1 MPGAMALAVLAGG
14 CRTAGF
20 SGVEFSRNATPV
32 EASAFAEPGSAG
44 PTNARTPRPASPSS
58 EERPRTL
65 SVSRPIDSVAV
76 SDERLRAAPRLTPR
90 EASGGIDPSQVRVA
104 TEQETEPGQDTG
116 ERAEPAPAMLPMTT
130 IDAKVGDINGKAI
143 YASAVFRSPDA
154 ALRATARQVRLGEM
168 TRDEWIRRTSRTLA
182 VALEELRNE
191 ELLRAEAISK
201 LPSEQRRFGVRG
213 FLDLVREGEA
223 RRAGGVGSAARR
235 RAEDP
240 DRTYE
245 EYLERTGTMM
255 VIQELIF
262 EPLRRRASVPW
273 RRIEEA
279 YERQFE
285 RFNPEASVVFRM
297 IRVSQR
303 RPDSIE
309 RIQNALDE
317 GLPFVEVAAMP
328 DNGFVSDEPGRIAF
342 TMRGTLEE
350 ASFFSSEAVNEAVR
364 ELAKGEWAGPI
375 EAQPFIFWIMLEQID
390 RRSVPLIDAQRE
402 LRSQLENTMLLES
415 QEELIERLVR
425 RASFTEMEVMHRRL
439 MEIAIQRYLPPEPG
453 RNGAR

>member
-1 MPGAMALAVLAGG
+1 MPGAMALALLAGG

-20 SGVEFSRNATPV
+20 SGVEFSRKATPV
-32 EASAFAEPGSAG
+32 EASAFAEPGSAA
-44 PTNARTPRPASPSS
+44 PTNARSSRPASPSS

-76 SDERLRAAPRLTPR
+76 SEERLRAAPRITPR

-104 TEQETEPGQDTG
+104 EAQEPEP
-116 ERAEPAPAMLPMTT
+116 EELAEPAPAMLPMTT
-130 IDAKVGDINGKAI
+130 VDAKVGDINGKAI

-168 TRDEWIRRTSRTLA
+168 TREEWIRRTSRTLA

-303 RPDSIE
+303 RPESIE

-342 TMRGTLEE
+342 TLRGPLEE
-350 ASFFSSEAVNEAVR
+350 ASFFSSETVNEAVR
-364 ELAKGEWAGPI
+364 ELTKGEWAGPI
-375 EAQPFIFWIMLEQID
+375 EAQPFVFWIMLEQID

-439 MEIAIQRYLPPEPG
+439 MEIAIQRYLPPEQG

>member
-20 SGVEFSRNATPV
+20 SGVEFSRKATPV
-32 EASAFAEPGSAG
+32 EASAFAEPGSDA
-44 PTNARTPRPASPSS
+44 PTNAQSSRPAAPSS
-58 EERPRTL
+58 EDRPRTL

-76 SDERLRAAPRLTPR
+76 SDDRLRDAPRISPR
-90 EASGGIDPSQVRVA
+90 EASGGLDPSQVRVA
-104 TEQETEPGQDTG
+104 REEETEPAPDTG

-130 IDAKVGDINGKAI
+130 VDAKVGDINGKAI
-143 YASAVFRSPDA
+143 YASAVFRNPDA

-168 TRDEWIRRTSRTLA
+168 TREEWIARTSRTLA
-182 VALEELRNE
+182 TTLVELRDE

-245 EYLERTGTMM
+245 EYLERTGTLM

-285 RFNPEASVVFRM
+285 RYNPEASVTFRM
-297 IRVSQR
+297 IRVSRR
-303 RPDSIE
+303 RPESIE
-309 RIQNALDE
+309 RIQHALDA

-328 DNGFVSDEPGRIAF
+328 DNGFVSDVPGR
-342 TMRGTLEE
+342 TVRPMTGTLEE
-350 ASFFSSEAVNEAVR
+350 SSLFASEAVNEAVR
-364 ELAKGEWAGPI
+364 GLTEGEWVGPI
-375 EAQPFIFWIMLEQID
+375 ETEQFVFWMMLERID

-402 LRSQLENTMLLES
+402 LRAQLENTMLIES

-439 MEIAIQRYLPPEPG
+439 LEIAIQRYLPPEQG